1 MKMQTAVSEKA
12 AFSAYY
18 EELTRL
24 GNFHRAWGFRGSEAH
39 SAGQFGEDGVHGRE
53 ISDRQ

>member
-1 MKMQTAVSEKA
+1 MQTAVSEKA
-12 AFSAYY
+12 AFSVYY

-24 GNFHRAWGFRGSEAH
+24 GSFHRAWGFRGSEAH